1 MPSKPYTMKDVL
13 RAKRAVEESR
23 ERYVQA
29 QEQYTETLR
38 LAIRDGVSQSE
49 IARELGVSRQRVAQL
64 LDR

>member
-1 MPSKPYTMKDVL
+1 VPRKPYTLKDVL
-13 RAKRAVEESR
+13 SAKRAVAQSR
-23 ERYVQA
+23 ERYAQA
-29 QEQYTETLR
+29 QEDYIETLR